1 MEQKEAKEVL
11 LSGQNERKDEGGRE
25 KWTVSLKS

>member
-1 MEQKEAKEVL
+1 MELKEAKVVL

-25 KWTVSLKS
+25 KWTVGLKA